1 MKIPV
6 SIAESLILL
15 RSGEKIPAS
24 KMKHGIVD
32 EMLDNGILKKQIRGR
47 SKSLMYIPEKQVLDV
62 FLQNHYGISDLQNY
76 IKVLTTEELNRADAI
91 AASSD
96 SKLKKV
102 RTFKGFLVNCY
113 NPVQVKINGKE
124 ATLNPNEGAFQ
135 FIYDFEHFEIPQE
148 ITVVGIENP
157 ENFRHIDKQK
167 YLFEHIKPLF
177 VSRYPQNQSK
187 DLIKWIQ
194 SISNPY
200 LHFGDFDFAGIGIYL
215 NEYKK
220 YLGGKAMFF
229 IPENIGYSISKYG
242 NKELYDRQRNSFGKK
257 EVAEVKLLELLK
269 TIDNLKKGLEQEIF
283 MRWR

>member
-102 RTFKGFLVNCY
+102 RNRAGIPEVEKVWS
-113 NPVQVKINGKE
+113 NPSLTRQ
-124 ATLNPNEGAFQ
+124 L
-135 FIYDFEHFEIPQE
+135 D
-148 ITVVGIENP
+148 
-157 ENFRHIDKQK
+157 RH
-167 YLFEHIKPLF
+167 
-177 VSRYPQNQSK
+177 RNQSGLREIILEERANEFAFEGIRFWDMYRYRRAVAAFSAPVIGWRYDEAYLNLFFTLK
-187 DLIKWIQ
+187 PIQ
-194 SISNPY
+194 SRRFIVRDYLWPVSVSEINKNSNIIQNP
-200 LHFGDFDFAGIGIYL
+200 G
-215 NEYKK
+215 
-220 YLGGKAMFF
+220 
-229 IPENIGYSISKYG
+229 
-242 NKELYDRQRNSFGKK
+242 
-257 EVAEVKLLELLK
+257 
-269 TIDNLKKGLEQEIF
+269 
-283 MRWR
+283 W